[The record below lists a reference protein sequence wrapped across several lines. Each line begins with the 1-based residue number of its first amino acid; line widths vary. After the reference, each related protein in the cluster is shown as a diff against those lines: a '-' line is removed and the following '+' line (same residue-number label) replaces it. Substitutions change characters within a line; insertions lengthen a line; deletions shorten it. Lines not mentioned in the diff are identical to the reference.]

1 MNREPGTLGAEEW
14 ADLQARIRAMECGP
28 GLGPVPGSGDP
39 TARLVL
45 VGEAPGETEARQGK
59 PFVGAAGRILD
70 QALEAAGLSRDV
82 VWTTNTVKCRPVQ
95 GEPPRYRNRAPTG
108 SEVRLWQPLL
118 EEELRLLAPAVIVCL
133 GAVAAKA
140 VIDPKFTMTRQRGQ
154 WFPTRFGAEAIATY
168 HPAYLFRL
176 TGEDRDAA
184 IASVEADLRAARER
198 LEAVEPQAG
207 GTTPAASRP

>member
-1 MNREPGTLGAEEW
+1 MDSQPDTRGPEGW
-14 ADLQARIRAMECGP
+14 ADLQSRIRAMECGP

-70 QALEAAGLSRDV
+70 EALAGAGLSRDT

-95 GEPPRYRNRAPTG
+95 GEPPRYRNRAPTTG
-108 SEVRLWQPLL
+108 EVRLWQPLL
-118 EEELRLLAPAVIVCL
+118 EEELRLLAPAIIVCL

-154 WFPTRFGAEAIATY
+154 WFPTRFGAQSIATY
-168 HPAYLFRL
+168 HPAYVFRL
-176 TGEDRDAA
+176 TGEDREAA
-184 IASVEADLRAARER
+184 LAAMEAGLRAAREQ
-198 LEAVEPQAG
+198 LDTVEPRGHRMA
-207 GTTPAASRP
+207 PAAS